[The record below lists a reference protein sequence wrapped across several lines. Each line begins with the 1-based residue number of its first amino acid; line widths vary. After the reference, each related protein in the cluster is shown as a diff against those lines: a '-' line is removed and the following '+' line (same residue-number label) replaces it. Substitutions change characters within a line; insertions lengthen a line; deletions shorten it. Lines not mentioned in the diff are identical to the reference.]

1 MLLYE
6 HTKSEGGSYP
16 WLILNIIIYIGIKF
30 HKKFSLKLVIR
41 KLLSCQLG
49 VFLLPFYRLP
59 TLFIINLIEV

>member
-30 HKKFSLKLVIR
+30 HKKFSLKLVIE
-41 KLLSCQLG
+41 KLLVVVAES
-49 VFLLPFYRLP
+49 FLLSIN
-59 TLFIINLIEV
+59 IILISMNII